1 MDDPEDSK
9 GVNVTSLCTILWG
22 CAIIAA
28 LVGIAMPTYPED
40 KLVSRSHLLAMA
52 RILPPL
58 VVGL

>member
-9 GVNVTSLCTILWG
+9 GVDVTSLCTILWG

-28 LVGIAMPTYPED
+28 LVGIAMPRYPED
-40 KLVSRSHLLAMA
+40 ELVSHSHVLAMA
-52 RILPPL
+52 RILTPV

>member
-28 LVGIAMPTYPED
+28 LVGIAMPRYPED
-40 KLVSRSHLLAMA
+40 ELVSHSHVLAMA
-52 RILPPL
+52 RILTPV